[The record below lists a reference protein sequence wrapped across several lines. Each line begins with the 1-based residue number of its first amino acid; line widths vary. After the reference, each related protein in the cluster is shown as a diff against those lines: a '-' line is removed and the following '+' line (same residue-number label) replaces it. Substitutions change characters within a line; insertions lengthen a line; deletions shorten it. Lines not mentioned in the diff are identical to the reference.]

1 MDKTPQDVILS
12 GFLPSLVHRSR
23 PTYISSSII
32 RSHSIS
38 VCHMIISLPIESWEA
53 IINAVHSSHISPF
66 VWLQQHS
73 LGVSIIFYNG
83 FLNRRRVFLR
93 DVISI
98 RCFFLSR
105 CISFTPVWVYL
116 LFERSEGVYITI
128 TWYRELLNVLILTFS
143 LAVYFQ
149 PHRTAVFSSHEINFD
164 ILDTSV
170 LVDSQLLLVSVWI
183 SY

>member
-83 FLNRRRVFLR
+83 FLNRRRVFEGRYIDTLFLFVSLYFFHSR
-93 DVISI
+93 LSISSFRTFGRSAYYYYLI
-98 RCFFLSR
+98 QGVVKCFDLNIFISCLLST
-105 CISFTPVWVYL
+105 TPDS
-116 LFERSEGVYITI
+116 RIQ
-128 TWYRELLNVLILTFS
+128 
-143 LAVYFQ
+143 Q
-149 PHRTAVFSSHEINFD
+149 PRN
-164 ILDTSV
+164 
-170 LVDSQLLLVSVWI
+170 
-183 SY
+183 